1 MFNKKILLSLL
12 AMVFSIALL
21 SSNDAYSQ
29 TKPTVSVSTNKKSYN
44 PGESGVLIVKFK
56 TAKGVKIPKMP
67 NIKITINSG
76 VTGSGIQDYS
86 GNGAGEYLG
95 NNTVKYNFKVP
106 SNASGKVTIGGSV
119 KYGYCNETDGICK
132 IGSTNFSKSISVK

>member
-1 MFNKKILLSLL
+1 MFNKKIVLSLL
-12 AMVFSIALL
+12 ALVFSVALL

-44 PGESGVLIVKFK
+44 PGESGVLIVKFS
-56 TAKGVKIPKMP
+56 TAKGVKIPKVP
-67 NIKITINSG
+67 NITVKISG
-76 VTGSGIQDYS
+76 VDGSGMQDYS

-106 SNASGKVTIGGSV
+106 SNSNGSVKISGSV
-119 KYGYCNETDGICK
+119 KYGYCNANDGICK
-132 IGSTNFSKSISVK
+132 IGSTNFSKNITVK